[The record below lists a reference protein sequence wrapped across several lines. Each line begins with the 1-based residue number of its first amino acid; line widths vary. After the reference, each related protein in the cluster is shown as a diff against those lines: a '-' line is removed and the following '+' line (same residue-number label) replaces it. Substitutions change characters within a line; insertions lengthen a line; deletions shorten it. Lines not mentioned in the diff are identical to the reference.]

1 MQYSLQLFL
10 CSTVFIQHHSCSP
23 VPTNRKIRNDVR
35 RKSVDQS
42 DEGLVSSTEATKP
55 TTTPDSPRL
64 SSDDSSTVPS
74 TVSTRTPT
82 TASDY
87 DYDTKIV
94 KFVEIFK
101 VTDEEHA
108 KVKRDTAPRNMVDPG
123 RQPFKP
129 ESGGGDDLELAE
141 THLFRPLFKYQ
152 SVNAQ
157 RQHIRR
163 QSSSTTTQRT

>member
-1 MQYSLQLFL
+1 M
-10 CSTVFIQHHSCSP
+10 FIQHQSCSP

-42 DEGLVSSTEATKP
+42 DDGLLTSTDSTKP
-55 TTTPDSPRL
+55 TTTSDSHRSSSENSL
-64 SSDDSSTVPS
+64 SEQTTLPTKSSTVVPE
-74 TVSTRTPT
+74 
-82 TASDY
+82 Y

-94 KFVEIFK
+94 KLGEIFK
-101 VTDEEHA
+101 SSEDEHA
-108 KVKRDTAPRNMVDPG
+108 KVKRDTSPKNLVDPG
-123 RQPFKP
+123 RLAFKS
-129 ESGGGDDLELAE
+129 ESGGVDDLEVAE

-152 SVNAQ
+152 SLNAQ